1 MGVKIHFIGIG
12 GIGISAL
19 AQYYLSKGHIVSGSD
34 LVLSEITE
42 FLKRPK
48 NGYPG
53 IKIIIGSHS
62 ENNLSSDANLVIYS
76 PAVKPDNLEYKKAK
90 ELNIKLQS
98 YPEALGDLT
107 KQYFTIAISGTHG
120 KSTTTSMIAL
130 VLMRAGLDPTVI
142 VGTKLKEFGNHAL
155 SPAEG
160 TNFRIGK
167 SKILVIEADEHF
179 ASFLNYWPKI
189 IVLTNIEKEHLDY
202 YKNLNNI
209 KKTYRE
215 YLSHLEKDGIL
226 VANKEDKNINKIAK
240 KGKHE
245 VVFYSIKQRESKKLK
260 RILKVPGWH
269 NVYNALASITV
280 ARILGV
286 SDKISFKSLSEYK
299 GSWRR
304 FEERNSKIKNLKFK
318 IISDYGHHPTE
329 VLATLRAT
337 REKYPKKKIWCVF
350 QPHQHQRTHY
360 LFKDFVKIF
369 SRIAVSHSAGRIDN
383 IIITDIY
390 DVAGRETKKINA
402 KVSSEKLVEKINKNN
417 VKYLLLCDIEKY
429 IKENIKSGDVLIIMG
444 AGDIY
449 KLADKF

>member
-1 MGVKIHFIGIG
+1 MKIHFIGIG
-12 GIGISAL
+12 GIGVSGL

-34 LVLSEITE
+34 LVSSEITE
-42 FLKRPK
+42 FLEEKE
-48 NGYPG
+48 
-53 IKIIIGSHS
+53 IKITIGSHS
-62 ENNLSSDANLVIYS
+62 ENNLSRDANLVIYS
-76 PAVKPDNLEYKKAK
+76 PAVKPDNPEYKKAK

-98 YPEALGDLT
+98 YPEALGNLT
-107 KQYFTIAISGTHG
+107 KQYFTIAVSGTHG
-120 KSTTTSMIAL
+120 KSTTTAMISL
-130 VLMRAGLDPTVI
+130 VLEKSGLDPTVI
-142 VGTKLKEFGNHAL
+142 VGTKLKEFGD
-155 SPAEG
+155 
-160 TNFRIGK
+160 TNFRAGK

-189 IVLTNIEKEHLDY
+189 IVLTNMEKEHLDY

-209 KKTYRE
+209 KKTYKQ
-215 YLSHLEKDGIL
+215 YLSHLGKDGIL

-245 VVFYSIKQRESKKLK
+245 VTFYSIKQKESKRLK
-260 RILKVPGWH
+260 RILKIPGKH
-269 NVYNALASITV
+269 NVYNALAVLTV

-286 SDKISFKSLSEYK
+286 TDKISFDVLSKYR

-304 FEERNSKIKNLKFK
+304 FDLKQRRAGGKKI
-318 IISDYGHHPTE
+318 IVISDYGHHPTE

-350 QPHQHQRTHY
+350 QPHQYQRTYY
-360 LFKDFVKIF
+360 LFNNFVKIF
-369 SRIAVSHSAGRIDN
+369 RSLAIDN
-383 IIITDIY
+383 IIIADIY

-402 KVSSEKLVEKINKNN
+402 EISSEKLVKKIDKNN
-417 VKYLLLCDIEKY
+417 VRYFLLCDIEKH
-429 IKENIKSGDVLIIMG
+429 IKEHIKTGEVLIIMG

>member
-1 MGVKIHFIGIG
+1 M
-12 GIGISAL
+12 
-19 AQYYLSKGHIVSGSD
+19 
-34 LVLSEITE
+34 
-42 FLKRPK
+42 
-48 NGYPG
+48 
-53 IKIIIGSHS
+53 
-62 ENNLSSDANLVIYS
+62 
-76 PAVKPDNLEYKKAK
+76 
-90 ELNIKLQS
+90 
-98 YPEALGDLT
+98 
-107 KQYFTIAISGTHG
+107 
-120 KSTTTSMIAL
+120 
-130 VLMRAGLDPTVI
+130 
-142 VGTKLKEFGNHAL
+142 
-155 SPAEG
+155 
-160 TNFRIGK
+160 
-167 SKILVIEADEHF
+167 
-179 ASFLNYWPKI
+179 
-189 IVLTNIEKEHLDY
+189 DY

-209 KKTYRE
+209 KQTYRK
-215 YLSHLEKDGIL
+215 YLNHLGKNGIL
-226 VANKEDKNINKIAK
+226 VANKEDKNINKIVK
-240 KGKHE
+240 KVNHE
-245 VVFYSIKQRESKKLK
+245 VVFYSIKQKESKKLK
-260 RILKVPGWH
+260 RILKVPGKH

-286 SDKISFKSLSEYK
+286 SDKISFDALLQYK

-304 FEERNSKIKNLKFK
+304 FDLKQGKAGNKKI
-318 IISDYGHHPTE
+318 IVISDYGHHPTE

>member
-1 MGVKIHFIGIG
+1 MRIHCIGIG

-34 LVLSEITE
+34 LVSSEITE
-42 FLKRPK
+42 FLKK
-48 NGYPG
+48 NG
-53 IKIIIGSHS
+53 IKIIIGPHS
-62 ENNLSSDANLVIYS
+62 ENNLSSDANLVVFS
-76 PAVKPDNLEYKKAK
+76 PAVNSDNLEYKKAK

-98 YPEALGDLT
+98 YPKALGDLT
-107 KQYFTIAISGTHG
+107 KQYFTISVSGTHG
-120 KSTTTSMIAL
+120 KSTTASMIAL
-130 VLMRAGLDPTVI
+130 VLIKAGLDPTVI
-142 VGTKLKEFGNHAL
+142 VGTKLKEFG
-155 SPAEG
+155 G
-160 TNFRIGK
+160 TNFRAGK

-189 IVLTNIEKEHLDY
+189 IVLTNVEKEHLDY

-209 KKTYRE
+209 IKTYKE
-215 YLSHLEKDGIL
+215 YLNHLGKDGIL
-226 VANKEDKNINKIAK
+226 VANKEDKNINKIVK
-240 KGKHE
+240 KSRYE
-245 VVFYSIKQRESKKLK
+245 VVFYSIKQKESKKLK
-260 RILKVPGWH
+260 RILKVPGLH
-269 NVYNALASITV
+269 NVYNALAVITV

-286 SDKISFKSLSEYK
+286 PDKIIFKALSEFK
-299 GSWRR
+299 GTWRR
-304 FEERNSKIKNLKFK
+304 FEERDSKKTLRGAGNKNLKFK

-369 SRIAVSHSAGRIDN
+369 SRIAIKINN

-402 KVSSEKLVEKINKNN
+402 EVNSEKLVKIIDKNN
-417 VKYLLLCDIEKY
+417 VKYFLLCDIEKY
-429 IKENIKSGDVLIIMG
+429 IKKNIESGDVLIIMG

-449 KLADKF
+449 KLCEKF